1 MLDEMILYPKWKIYL
16 FIFIFEFMMLINF
29 FQKYGKYIEVFRWFI
44 WSSLNNLLLKSDGI
58 YVE

>member
-29 FQKYGKYIEVFRWFI
+29 FQKYGKYIEVFR
-44 WSSLNNLLLKSDGI
+44 
-58 YVE
+58 